1 MSGHVTEVTSAA
13 FGAEVL
19 NSPVPVVVD
28 FWATWCRPCLQ
39 MAPAL
44 ERVAE
49 HLAEVVKIVK
59 VDVDAAADLVSR
71 YAITSVPTFVVFRD
85 GEPVH
90 AFGAVPVSRIADE
103 ITRAL

>member
-13 FGAEVL
+13 FEAEVL

-49 HLAEVVKIVK
+49 
-59 VDVDAAADLVSR
+59 VDVDAAADLVSG

>member
-13 FGAEVL
+13 FEAEVL

-49 HLAEVVKIVK
+49 VVKIVK
-59 VDVDAAADLVSR
+59 VDVDAAADLVSG